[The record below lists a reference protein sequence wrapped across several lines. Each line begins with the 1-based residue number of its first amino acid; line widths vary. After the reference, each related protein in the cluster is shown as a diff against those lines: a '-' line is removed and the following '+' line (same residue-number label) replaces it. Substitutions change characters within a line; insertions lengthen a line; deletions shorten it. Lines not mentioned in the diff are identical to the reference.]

1 MKPPLTGL
9 AAATQALRFYEKRH
23 EVTANNL
30 ANADTVG
37 FKAERVFAQ
46 LVSAAGESLPAPVPS
61 AATDRSLGA
70 LRATERP
77 LDVAMDRDGF
87 FVVQTPQGEQ
97 LTRGGSL
104 RLDAERRLVDATGAP
119 MLGERGPIVC
129 PPGSV
134 PDIAADGTVSVGG
147 TRLDV
152 LRIEGVAPGETLV
165 HAGATH
171 FVPPATRTLLPAAE
185 RGVRQGQLEDANVNA
200 VEGLVEMIDTQRNY
214 ATVERAVRVLDEVR
228 ETAAT
233 QIGRS

>member
-46 LVSAAGESLPAPVPS
+46 LVSAAGESLPVPVPS
-61 AATDRSLGA
+61 AATDRSVGA

-97 LTRGGSL
+97 LSRGGSL
-104 RLDAERRLVDATGAP
+104 RLDPERRLVDATGAP
-119 MLGERGPIVC
+119 LLGERGAIV
-129 PPGSV
+129 V
-134 PDIAADGTVSVGG
+134 PTEGTLEIALDGTVSVGG
-147 TRLDV
+147 ARLDV
-152 LRIEGVAPGETLV
+152 LRIEGVAPGETLT

-171 FVPPATRTLLPAAE
+171 FVPPASRALLPAAD
-185 RGVRQGQLEDANVNA
+185 RGVRQGQLEEANVNA
-200 VEGLVEMIDTQRNY
+200 VAGLVEMIDTQRNY

-233 QIGRS
+233 QIGRT